1 MLGGHADRAFHL
13 WRKCLH
19 DSDIRYRLLVTRAEL
34 AMGSL
39 QRVLSSKVT
48 WADPL
53 VALLRLDM
61 EKHSPQEKRLLQSIQ
76 VRGDGSMT
84 WRQR

>member
-39 QRVLSSKVT
+39 QRVLSRGAT
-48 WADPL
+48 
-53 VALLRLDM
+53 
-61 EKHSPQEKRLLQSIQ
+61 QSDC
-76 VRGDGSMT
+76 VGEEFPSWFSRNSSD
-84 WRQR
+84 